1 MVRPH
6 RQLGSYEFGSRLALE
21 SIAKERVRAIL
32 KFLDM
37 RGIPVSNDERE
48 RIEGCTDA
56 EMLEA
61 WVMRAPSVETTA
73 ELF

>member
-1 MVRPH
+1 MPIG
-6 RQLGSYEFGSRLALE
+6 QYEFGSRLALE
-21 SIAKERVRAIL
+21 TMAKERIRIIL

-37 RGIPVSNDERE
+37 RGIPVSDDERG

-61 WVMRAPSVETTA
+61 WVMRAPSVEATA